1 MTLAST
7 PRQYST
13 QSGGTLRA
21 STLPRAG
28 RMAPADETRAP
39 WRSLRAVGII
49 LSYSQTRDV
58 GEIKALIISAA
69 PQPPL
74 PAEGRRG
81 PPRRRRRPSP
91 RGADESPCCHL
102 PPHSTLTPCFEPPS
116 LRPFYVLHRAPAWLA
131 QFHPNRDPV

>member
-28 RMAPADETRAP
+28 TMVTADETRAP

-49 LSYSQTRDV
+49 LSYSQTGDV
-58 GEIKALIISAA
+58 GEIKALYYIGSDCIRREQMLTPSGSFPVGSQASAA
-69 PQPPL
+69 LGASENGGYVEYAQRGKSRSGAPP
-74 PAEGRRG
+74 G
-81 PPRRRRRPSP
+81 
-91 RGADESPCCHL
+91 
-102 PPHSTLTPCFEPPS
+102 
-116 LRPFYVLHRAPAWLA
+116 
-131 QFHPNRDPV
+131 